1 MAHYHA
7 VVWLDH
13 NEVQAMHFTPEEVQK
28 AAIHAK
34 EQLLAHARKYFR
46 AADRTR

>member
-13 NEVQAMHFTPEEVQK
+13 EEAHVMHFTPEELEK
-28 AAIHAK
+28 AAIHANG
-34 EQLLAHARKYFR
+34 QLLAHARKYFR
-46 AADRTR
+46 AADRMR